1 MTRLELPWPP
11 SMNHY
16 WRNVAGR
23 TLISK
28 AGREYRQRIID
39 QAAAEGWGAL
49 AGPVKVHIVALPP
62 DRRRRDLDNMLKPML
77 DALTHAMLWT
87 DDSQI
92 DDLRIER
99 GQRLEGGQMVI
110 WAHELAS

>member
-11 SMNHY
+11 SMNSY

-28 AGREYRQRIID
+28 DGRIYRDRIIA
-39 QAAAEGWGAL
+39 QGAAQGWGAH
-49 AGPVKVHIVALPP
+49 AGPVLVHITASPP

-77 DALTHAMLWT
+77 DALTHAHVWD

-92 DDLRIER
+92 DGLHIVRA
-99 GQRLEGGQMVI
+99 LPVPGGLMVVEVTD
-110 WAHELAS
+110 AA